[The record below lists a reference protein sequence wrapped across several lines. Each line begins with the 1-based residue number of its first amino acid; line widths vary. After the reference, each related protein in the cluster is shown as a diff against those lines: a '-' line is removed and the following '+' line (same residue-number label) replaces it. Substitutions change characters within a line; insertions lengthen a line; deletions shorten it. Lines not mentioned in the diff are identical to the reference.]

1 MRGGPGPWGLPCAS
15 GSSASREHLSSR
27 RTACQARMVP
37 SLSLHG
43 PHPPALPHGATCR
56 LGPHPAQACP
66 LPWATGT
73 WLKHGLSPDGPPM
86 SAPPRGHGSTLNSG
100 QPGPRGCCPGP
111 LAQDSCHWAACEAP
125 RGGPPAR
132 LPAGL
137 EKHLWNCLPSRPAH
151 MRDGIPDRPSA
162 LPEGDAGWLPGAHPA
177 GTALPRANGTTRTFS
192 FSKTHGRGEADVHVA
207 A

>member
-15 GSSASREHLSSR
+15 GSSAGPGASREHLSSR

-43 PHPPALPHGATCR
+43 PHLPALPHGATCR

-125 RGGPPAR
+125 RGAGETFVELSPLPTCTHEGRYPGPPIS
-132 LPAGL
+132 
-137 EKHLWNCLPSRPAH
+137 PSRRGCRMAPQGPPGRHSAPKSKWH
-151 MRDGIPDRPSA
+151 NPDIF
-162 LPEGDAGWLPGAHPA
+162 LQ
-177 GTALPRANGTTRTFS
+177 
-192 FSKTHGRGEADVHVA
+192 
-207 A
+207 